1 MHLRRNT
8 LYWVLCIIVKIV
20 FSACW
25 ITHVLRNL
33 IASLTLSL
41 TNPVNFCAEN
51 CPHLPRPDPHTQTHA
66 CKQNMFPSCNNS
78 TFTTVHFDIHSFTC
92 YREEEGKENV
102 LRISS
107 FALCWSSLN
116 GGTIGEAV
124 KGLKQKLLK
133 CTGFRGI
140 RIYGI
145 PAVWRHSNYTFY
157 CSGNDVIKA
166 FEANA
171 VISWS
176 WHDQGKTGG
185 M

>member
-107 FALCWSSLN
+107 FALCLVVFERRHDRRGSERVKAEIVKMYWVSRHQNIWHSRSL
-116 GGTIGEAV
+116 T
-124 KGLKQKLLK
+124 
-133 CTGFRGI
+133 
-140 RIYGI
+140 
-145 PAVWRHSNYTFY
+145 P
-157 CSGNDVIKA
+157 
-166 FEANA
+166 
-171 VISWS
+171 
-176 WHDQGKTGG
+176 
-185 M
+185 